1 MEQPNKLHPAI
12 AALVVIFL
20 VSISTAA
27 VALLNS
33 NDANHPQELAS
44 TPTLNSSSSSNNTT
58 TSPTNTLKDGEYT
71 ADATYA
77 TPGGNESVGVTLTL
91 KDGIIA
97 DINLMQHATGG
108 ETAEYQSRFASGYKQ
123 LVVGKKINTVTLSRV
138 AGSSLTSNGFNDALE
153 QIQKD
158 AAS

>member
-1 MEQPNKLHPAI
+1 MDQQNKLHPAI

-20 VSISTAA
+20 VGISTAA
-27 VALLNS
+27 VALLNDKDPNTS
-33 NDANHPQELAS
+33 QDFAS
-44 TPTLNSSSSSNNTT
+44 TSASDSSSSSGNTT
-58 TSPTNTLKDGEYT
+58 TNTLKDGEYT

-77 TPGGNESVGVTLTL
+77 TPGGNESIGVTLTL
-91 KDGIIA
+91 KDGIID
-97 DINLMQHATGG
+97 DINLAQHATGG

-138 AGSSLTSNGFNDALE
+138 AGSSLTSIGFNDALE
-153 QIQKD
+153 QIQQD